1 MLGSTYSQ
9 AAKGIHWAIA
19 LPKQEGYHHV
29 VIVGDSKLR
38 FYLLM
43 PHLIL
48 EFN

>member
-1 MLGSTYSQ
+1 MFGGTNSQ
-9 AAKGIHWAIA
+9 AAKGIHW
-19 LPKQEGYHHV
+19 QEGYHHV
-29 VIVGDSKLR
+29 VIARDSKLW